1 MNNLRSRVAEESKM
15 INLTRHLRVIPKK
28 ISNNGLNLARSA
40 KKDEFYTQLDDIE
53 KELEH
58 YKAHFKGK
66 TVFCNCDDPDES
78 NFWRYF
84 EINFKNLG
92 LKKLISTHYH
102 ESRSTYKQELSIDET
117 GEKRV
122 IRTSLEKN
130 GDFRS
135 LESIAI
141 LKESDICVT
150 NPPFSLFREFIAQLI
165 EMDKKLLVIGSIN
178 AVTTKEIFPLI
189 KDKKLWIGQSIRSGD
204 REFRVP
210 DNYPLQASSY
220 RVDDEGNKYIRV
232 KGVRWFTNMDY
243 QDRHKD
249 IVLCCKYH
257 DDPSKYSTYENFNA
271 INVCKV
277 KDIPADYG
285 GIMGVPI
292 TFLDKYNPDQFE
304 IVMLA
309 NGNARTNTPLDI
321 LDQVAYRPHSKD
333 KGGVGII
340 DDQRVYARVLI
351 RRKNL

>member
-1 MNNLRSRVAEESKM
+1 MDSLKNRIEEEPKA
-15 INLTRHLRVIPKK
+15 INRTVQLGVVLKK
-28 ISNNGLNLARSA
+28 TSNNGLNLARSA
-40 KKDEFYTQLDDIE
+40 KKDEFYTQLKDIE
-53 KELEH
+53 KELKH
-58 YKAHFKGK
+58 YKPHFKDK

-84 EINFKNLG
+84 EMNFENLG

-102 ESRSTYKQELSIDET
+102 ESRPTYKQELFIDEV
-117 GEKRV
+117 GERRF
-122 IRTSLEKN
+122 IRTDLEQN

-135 LESIAI
+135 PESVAV

-165 EMDKKLLVIGSIN
+165 ELDKQFLVIGSIN
-178 AVTTKEIFPLI
+178 SVTTKEIFPLI

-210 DNYPLQASSY
+210 DDYPLQAAGY
-220 RVDDEGNKYIRV
+220 RVDDQGNKYIRV

-243 QDRHKD
+243 PERHKN
-249 IVLCCKYH
+249 IELSCKYN
-257 DDPSKYSTYENFNA
+257 DDPSKYPIYENFNA
-271 INVCKV
+271 IEVGKV
-277 KDIPADYG
+277 KDIPIDYN

-292 TFLDKYNPDQFE
+292 TFLDKYSPDQFE

-309 NGNARTNTPLDI
+309 NGNARTNVSFKVLSE
-321 LDQVAYRPHSKD
+321 VGYRPHPCD

-340 DDQRVYARVLI
+340 NGRRVYARVLI
-351 RRKNL
+351 RRNNS